1 MLSRRHFF
9 QTGAAIAAAFAL
21 PAHAQ
26 LQVEI
31 TGIGSR
37 QFPIAIASFA
47 GENLLQH
54 SLTEVVRADLQRCG
68 MFRLVETGPEPIAET
83 AKLDFGNWKFRGADA
98 LVAGSVTRLA
108 DGRFSVRFLLFD
120 TAKAVSQGGV
130 ELTFRAEQYR
140 TAAHGIA
147 DWIYEKLIGE
157 PGIFSTRIAYVQ
169 KNGQRYQIQ
178 VADADGQNAR
188 AEIVSDDPIISPAW
202 SPDGTRIAYVS
213 FQSKKPVIWICST
226 ATHQRHVLANFKGS
240 NSAPAWAP
248 DSSRLAVV
256 LTRDGHSQIYEL
268 RPDGSGL
275 KRLTTSAGIDTEPRY
290 SADGHWIY
298 FTSDRGGSPQVYRI
312 PASGGEAQRVTFEG
326 SYNVSPRPSPD
337 GKSLTY
343 ITRSEGRFRVAL
355 MDLATQQVQILTDSD
370 KDESPNFSPN
380 GRLIIYA
387 TEVGGRGVL
396 AAVSVDGQVKQ
407 RLSGFSG
414 DVREPAWAPLQK

>member
-1 MLSRRHFF
+1 MFSRRQFF
-9 QTGAAIAAAFAL
+9 CTIAAIAAALSL

-26 LQVEI
+26 LQIEI
-31 TGIGSR
+31 TGAGAR

-54 SLTEVVRADLQRCG
+54 SLTDVVRADLNRSG
-68 MFRLVETGPEPIAET
+68 MFRLIETGPQPIAET
-83 AKLDFGNWKFRGADA
+83 AKIDFGNWKYRGADA
-98 LVAGSVTRLA
+98 VVPGTVAHLP
-108 DGRFSVRFLLFD
+108 DGRFSVRFQLFD
-120 TAKAVSQGGV
+120 TAKSASLGGV

-140 TAAHGIA
+140 TAAHGIS

-169 KNGQRYQIQ
+169 KNGRRYQLQ
-178 VADADGQNAR
+178 VADADGQNAQ
-188 AEIVSDDPIISPAW
+188 AALVSDDPIISPTW
-202 SPDGTRIAYVS
+202 SPDGTRVAYVS
-213 FQSKKPVIWICST
+213 FQSKKPVIYICT
-226 ATHQRHVLANFKGS
+226 LGTRRHQVLANFKGS

-275 KRLTTSAGIDTEPRY
+275 KRLTNSAGIDTEPRY

-298 FTSDRGGSPQVYRI
+298 FTSDRGGSPQIYRV
-312 PASGGEAQRVTFEG
+312 ASSGGEAQRVSFEG

-337 GKSLTY
+337 GKSLAY

-396 AAVSVDGQVKQ
+396 AAVSVDGRVKQ